1 MKLFVSPTTRGVT
14 VVRISVTALALVA
27 ALSVSTAASAV
38 PNQDSAVGTIERVTR
53 AGFPT
58 TVHVNATSGS
68 QGEDARGVFW
78 TTIEHPAL
86 GELTF
91 RGHVTCLAVNG
102 NRAAVRGTVDV
113 STDPD
118 IAVGSEFQIEMTDN
132 GSPGTGSDT
141 TIGYFG
147 FLAGEGCPD
156 SFGLVPEVTIIDGN
170 FTVNDS

>member
-1 MKLFVSPTTRGVT
+1 MVRIGVT
-14 VVRISVTALALVA
+14 AVALVA
-27 ALSVSTAASAV
+27 ALSVSTAASGG
-38 PNQDSAVGTIERVTR
+38 PDQDSAVGTIERVTR

-68 QGEDARGVFW
+68 QGENARGAFW
-78 TTIEHPAL
+78 TIIEHPDL
-86 GELTF
+86 GELSF
-91 RGHVTCLAVNG
+91 RGHVTCLAVDG
-102 NRAAVRGTVDV
+102 NRAAVRATVDV

-118 IAVGSEFQIEMTDN
+118 VAVGSEFQIEMTDN

-147 FLAGEGCPD
+147 FLPGEGCPD
-156 SFGLVPEVTIIDGN
+156 SFRLVPEITVTDGN

>member
-1 MKLFVSPTTRGVT
+1 MKLFVSPERKGVI
-14 VVRISVTALALVA
+14 VVRIAVTALALVA
-27 ALSVSTAASAV
+27 ALSVSTAASGV

-58 TVHVNATSGS
+58 TVHVNAASGS
-68 QGEDARGVFW
+68 QGEDARGAFW
-78 TTIEHPAL
+78 TIIEHPSL
-86 GELTF
+86 GDLSF
-91 RGHVTCLAVNG
+91 RGHVTCLAVHV

-118 IAVGSEFQIEMTDN
+118 IAVGSEFQIEITDN

-147 FLAGEGCPD
+147 FLPGEGCPD
-156 SFGLVPEVTIIDGN
+156 SFGLVPEVTILDGN
-170 FTVNDS
+170 FTVKDT